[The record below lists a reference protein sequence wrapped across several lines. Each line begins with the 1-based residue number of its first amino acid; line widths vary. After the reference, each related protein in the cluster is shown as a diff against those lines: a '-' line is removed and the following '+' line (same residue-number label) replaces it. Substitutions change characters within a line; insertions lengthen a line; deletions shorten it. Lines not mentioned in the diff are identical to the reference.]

1 MKRKISVLLLL
12 LVLTMT
18 FFACGK
24 DTGKSDYLKV
34 KKDEEFTV
42 SITMEDSGAI
52 KSMAL
57 VFYWDDDAF
66 EIIEGH
72 WLNHSGIIADFN
84 KENKDA
90 AIAFNDETNFCGDIF
105 ELKFKTKKDMIIID
119 GMFDADAVL
128 KNKQE
133 TIKCRGISFSYA
145 K

>member
-18 FFACGK
+18 FFGCGK
-24 DTGKSDYLKV
+24 DSGKSDSLTV

-42 SITMEDSGAI
+42 NVTMEDSGSI

-57 VFYWDDDAF
+57 VFYWDDNAF
-66 EIIEGH
+66 EIIEGQ
-72 WLNHSGIIADFN
+72 WLNHNGIIADFN

-90 AIAFNDETNFCGDIF
+90 AIAFNEETNFCGEIF
-105 ELKFKTKKDMIIID
+105 ELKFKAKRDMIIID
-119 GMFDADAVL
+119 GMFDADTVL

-133 TIKCRGISFSYA
+133 TIKCHGISFSYA